1 MQQTQTL
8 NLIPCIITFSTKH
21 AISKTSLCLNWC
33 LIKVKVKPLQV
44 CINQICDSCSSYFQV
59 INNPY
64 QLQLHL
70 LVVGSFTDN
79 HFHIHLFKQML
90 PIMLP
95 YQGNE
100 GSNLQKSVKKIN
112 KNVSKL
118 LPEHKKTSN
127 HFHRQKT

>member
-1 MQQTQTL
+1 
-8 NLIPCIITFSTKH
+8 
-21 AISKTSLCLNWC
+21 
-33 LIKVKVKPLQV
+33 
-44 CINQICDSCSSYFQV
+44 
-59 INNPY
+59 
-64 QLQLHL
+64 
-70 LVVGSFTDN
+70 
-79 HFHIHLFKQML
+79 ML